1 MRSIEVDGFYTL
13 CLRDA
18 IRPMQTHRPTLRR
31 AAADL
36 VWVARSRAMEQGAL
50 LAELERAS
58 RSVEWITAFEVEIHT
73 RALALGRMTIEE
85 AYAALQRPV
94 HEIRGRDT
102 PPENPLVV

>member
-36 VWVARSRAMEQGAL
+36 VWFARSRAIEQGPL
-50 LAELERAS
+50 LVELERAS
-58 RSVEWITAFEVEIHT
+58 RSVEWVTAFEMEIHG
-73 RALALGRMTIEE
+73 RALRLGRMALEE
-85 AYAALQRPV
+85 AFAATQRSP
-94 HEIRGRDT
+94 EDMPRRDT
-102 PPENPLVV
+102 PPENRLAR